1 MTTRD
6 GDPFLSRWSRRKLE
20 SERTPAPAPDAAT
33 ADSPAPDLPSL
44 DSLTPDSDFSGFMH
58 RKVDE
63 KLRRAALKTLFA
75 DPAFNVVDG
84 LDDYADDYTKLE
96 ALAAGTAE
104 LLEHS
109 KTTLFGRAPETP
121 PVVAAAEAADVDRA
135 EGTAP
140 TAQSAEAADPDGA
153 ADATPTSPT
162 RVEATPATA
171 EDLPPPE
178 DAETKRVAR
187 TPAAQTTKA

>member
-20 SERTPAPAPDAAT
+20 SNRTPAPAPDAT

-44 DSLTPDSDFSGFMH
+44 ESLTPDSDFSGFMH
-58 RKVDE
+58 RKVDD

-121 PVVAAAEAADVDRA
+121 PVVEAADAADVDPA
-135 EGTAP
+135 GGTAP
-140 TAQSAEAADPDGA
+140 TAESTQEAEPDEA
-153 ADATPTSPT
+153 ADATSASPRDVEAIPSPT
-162 RVEATPATA
+162 
-171 EDLPPPE
+171 EDLTPP
-178 DAETKRVAR
+178 DDSGSARVAR
-187 TPAAQTTKA
+187 TTAAQTKA